1 MKRDA
6 GKEREGGKLY
16 QLGLVGFTILVIIT
30 AACGVKEDFD
40 KSSDS
45 TNQQNS
51 GTSSQGP
58 AGPAG
63 AAGERGERGES
74 FKESSHKLL
83 TKLKPLQ
90 KGVVN
95 LQCGG
100 GSGSGTRIGHDTV
113 ITAFHVLDGANSC
126 VVRSNGQQVAIGN
139 VLSRSPSG
147 RDIGFIR
154 GLTFNFEVPIINPVR
169 DKMPAIGDLLVL
181 MSYPSLLTND
191 LQTTL
196 GFVTDDNVQNSLDE
210 MGIAWRDAI
219 MSDMSAGSG
228 SSGGPVFSDVGE
240 FVGIHV
246 GGFSGEDG
254 GGTELN
260 FQLIFQ
266 NNDF

>member
-1 MKRDA
+1 MKRVS
-6 GKEREGGKLY
+6 GKGREGGKLD
-16 QLGLVGFTILVIIT
+16 QLGLVGFSILVIFT
-30 AACGVKEDFD
+30 AACGAKKDSD
-40 KSSDS
+40 NSSDS
-45 TNQQNS
+45 TNQENS
-51 GTSSQGP
+51 ETSSHGP
-58 AGPAG
+58 AGPTG
-63 AAGERGERGES
+63 ATGERGERGES
-74 FKESSHKLL
+74 FKEYSHNLL
-83 TKLKPLQ
+83 SKLKPLQ
-90 KGVVN
+90 RGVVN

-100 GSGSGTRIGHDTV
+100 GSGSGTRISQDTV
-113 ITAFHVLDGANSC
+113 VTAFHVLDGASSC
-126 VVRSNGQQVAIGN
+126 VVRSNGQQVAIGT
-139 VLSRSPSG
+139 VLSRSPAG

-169 DKMPAIGDLLVL
+169 DKLPAVGDLLVL
-181 MSYPSLLTND
+181 MSYPSFLTND

-210 MGIAWRDAI
+210 MGIEWRDAI

-228 SSGGPVFSDVGE
+228 SSGGPVFSDAGE

>member
-1 MKRDA
+1 MNP
-6 GKEREGGKLY
+6 
-16 QLGLVGFTILVIIT
+16 LGLVVLATFSISTF
-30 AACGVKEDFD
+30 ACGAKKDSD
-40 KSSDS
+40 NSSDS
-45 TNQQNS
+45 TNQENS
-51 GTSSQGP
+51 GTAPHGP

-63 AAGERGERGES
+63 ATGERGERGES
-74 FKESSHKLL
+74 FKEYSHKLL

-90 KGVVN
+90 RGVVN

-100 GSGSGTRIGHDTV
+100 GSGSGARISQDTV
-113 ITAFHVLDGANSC
+113 VTAYHVLDGASSC

-154 GLTFNFEVPIINPVR
+154 GLTFNFDLPIISPVR
-169 DKMPAIGDLLVL
+169 EKLPAVGDLLVL

-196 GFVTDDNVQNSLDE
+196 GFVTDDNAQDSLDE
-210 MGIAWRDAI
+210 MGIEWRDAFI
-219 MSDMSAGSG
+219 TDMSAGGG
-228 SSGGPVFSDVGE
+228 SSGGPVFNDAGE